1 MSELINPQQAYE
13 KFIQTVESLE
23 EEVKAGKLKLISLQ
37 TSLEEHK
44 ESYNKAVG
52 ALKIAK
58 DSLEQVTALI
68 ESSNSAWDKKRGQ
81 LVEKYEHEAKLRLKQ
96 LDEAKT
102 EYYAKGYEESEVDI
116 KKDYKLTKKK
126 TAGKPQSIKKV
137 KPKSVYESVVKAR
150 AKKKIASKKEKK
162 EMN

>member
-1 MSELINPQQAYE
+1 M
-13 KFIQTVESLE
+13 
-23 EEVKAGKLKLISLQ
+23 
-37 TSLEEHK
+37 
-44 ESYNKAVG
+44 
-52 ALKIAK
+52 
-58 DSLEQVTALI
+58 
-68 ESSNSAWDKKRGQ
+68 
-81 LVEKYEHEAKLRLKQ
+81 
-96 LDEAKT
+96 
-102 EYYAKGYEESEVDI
+102 DI

>member
-13 KFIQTVESLE
+13 KFIQTVERLE

-68 ESSNSAWDKKRGQ
+68 ESSNSA
-81 LVEKYEHEAKLRLKQ
+81 
-96 LDEAKT
+96 
-102 EYYAKGYEESEVDI
+102 
-116 KKDYKLTKKK
+116 
-126 TAGKPQSIKKV
+126 
-137 KPKSVYESVVKAR
+137 
-150 AKKKIASKKEKK
+150 
-162 EMN
+162 